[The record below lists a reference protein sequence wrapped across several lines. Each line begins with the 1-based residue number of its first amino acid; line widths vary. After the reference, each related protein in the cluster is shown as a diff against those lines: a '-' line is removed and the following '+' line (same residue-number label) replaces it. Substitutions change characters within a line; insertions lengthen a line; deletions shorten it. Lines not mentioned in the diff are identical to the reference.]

1 MTNMTW
7 KVSLGKDSLS
17 GPWSPEMLEEM
28 VGKCGKMERPRDNQ
42 NENPEEKTE
51 KTYVISEDGGRTK

>member
-1 MTNMTW
+1 MMSMTW

-28 VGKCGKMERPRDNQ
+28 VGKCGKMGRPRDSQ
-42 NENPEEKTE
+42 HEGPEEKRE
-51 KTYVISEDGGRTK
+51 KNIYDQ